1 MSVHEYKV
9 LSPVL
14 HQSRKF
20 TIGETI
26 VLSEAQAA
34 SLPAH
39 CLQLNLPGSP
49 AAEARAAV
57 ASRVQRLRE
66 EAGQR
71 DQQEAEAEQ

>member
-1 MSVHEYKV
+1 MAVHEYKV
-9 LSPVL
+9 LSPVF
-14 HQSRKF
+14 HQGRKF
-20 TIGETI
+20 NAGETI
-26 VLSEAQAA
+26 VLSEAHAA

-57 ASRVQRLRE
+57 ATRVQRLRE

-71 DQQEAEAEQ
+71 EQQEAEAEQ